1 MYVAYI
7 NSLAADHCDAGCQ
20 EHADGVVSRFCRR
33 LVGLWLR
40 NVERRT
46 EASLRQLDHGA
57 LLEDYQMSRRG

>member
-7 NSLAADHCDAGCQ
+7 NSLAADDAGCQ
-20 EHADGVVSRFCRR
+20 EHADGVVTRICRQ

-46 EASLRQLDHGA
+46 EASLRQLDHAG
-57 LLEDYQMSRRG
+57 LLEDFQMSRRG